1 MKKRTKILL
10 SLLFGVILLFHLA
23 WAGNYFLN
31 YRPYTKTVPM
41 HESGEYF
48 LMTDN
53 YDLSVAM
60 PSYPTF
66 TGNLAITN
74 KNDDLS
80 FIIWPSIGATPE
92 IGLQILGPDGVT
104 YSVILDQSLNYD
116 SEKNPADMP
125 KEQINQL
132 IIDRRTEMDEMYDYA
147 KKSWKVATPK
157 S

>member
-31 YRPYTKTVPM
+31 YRPYTKTVPI

-80 FIIWPSIGATPE
+80 LLIWPSIVGSPE
-92 IGLQILGPDGVT
+92 IGLQILGLDGVI

-116 SEKNPADMP
+116 NEKNPSDIP

-147 KKSWKVATPK
+147 KKSWNL
-157 S
+157 

>member
-116 SEKNPADMP
+116 SGKNPSDMP

-147 KKSWKVATPK
+147 KKSWNL
-157 S
+157 

>member
-60 PSYPTF
+60 PIQSSLGIYR
-66 TGNLAITN
+66 
-74 KNDDLS
+74 
-80 FIIWPSIGATPE
+80 
-92 IGLQILGPDGVT
+92 LQIKTMIYPLLFGH
-104 YSVILDQSLNYD
+104 QSALH
-116 SEKNPADMP
+116 
-125 KEQINQL
+125 L
-132 IIDRRTEMDEMYDYA
+132 
-147 KKSWKVATPK
+147 KSDFKF
-157 S
+157 

>member
-1 MKKRTKILL
+1 
-10 SLLFGVILLFHLA
+10 
-23 WAGNYFLN
+23 
-31 YRPYTKTVPM
+31 M

-48 LMTDN
+48 LMTHN
-53 YDLSVAM
+53 YDLSVAI

-80 FIIWPSIGATPE
+80 FIIWPSIVATPE
-92 IGLQILGPDGVT
+92 IGLQILGLDGVT

-116 SEKNPADMP
+116 SEKNPSDMP

-132 IIDRRTEMDEMYDYA
+132 IIDRRTEMDEM
-147 KKSWKVATPK
+147 
-157 S
+157 